1 VTNQRRTNLGQLRD
15 FLEAHRNELVDYVE
29 GNQRPISMGDNIY
42 TRLLNELVK
51 LFPMEK
57 AGVSG
62 VQDKAHIE
70 LAIAIMESLWC
81 GWLSQAKV
89 NRKAYQDEEWPDK
102 FKATITD
109 AFDVGQ
115 TYASVRP

>member
-1 VTNQRRTNLGQLRD
+1 MD
-15 FLEAHRNELVDYVE
+15 
-29 GNQRPISMGDNIY
+29 DNIY
-42 TRLLNELVK
+42 ARLLNELVK

-57 AGVSG
+57 RGVSN

-70 LAIAIMESLWC
+70 LAIAIMECLWC
-81 GWLSQAKV
+81 GWLSQAKA
-89 NRKAYQDEEWPDK
+89 NRKAYEQDWPDK

-115 TYASVRP
+115 AYASVRA